1 MKASRF
7 KGNLM
12 LVLTALIWGTAFV
25 AQSVGMDFVGPY
37 TFLFARNIIA
47 GVFLIPCI
55 FFLNKIGAK
64 NNNKKIRNS
73 SIRDEKGNKK
83 SLIIG
88 GVLCGI
94 VLFVASALQQIG
106 IVYTTVGKA
115 GFITALYIII
125 VPILGIFFK
134 KKVQGQVWIS
144 VVIAI
149 IGLYLLC
156 INENLSINKGDFLI
170 FLCSIIFSIHILVI
184 DHFSPIVDGVKMS
197 CIQFFVCGILSFIPM
212 VLFENPQI
220 INILNAYSPILYAGI
235 MSSGVAYTLQIVGQK
250 YTSPVLASLILSLE
264 SVFAALSGWVILKE
278 VFSGKEII
286 GCILVFS
293 AIIIAQ
299 LPIGKKIED
308 RDVSEVL

>member
-47 GVFLIPCI
+47 GVFLILCI

-115 GFITALYIII
+115 GFITALYIIM

-250 YTSPVLASLILSLE
+250 YTSPVLASLI
-264 SVFAALSGWVILKE
+264 
-278 VFSGKEII
+278 
-286 GCILVFS
+286 
-293 AIIIAQ
+293 
-299 LPIGKKIED
+299 
-308 RDVSEVL
+308 